1 MKSGYSLSNER
12 ISKFWHQAFKES
24 TEDRI
29 TLKELNL
36 PLARIK
42 RLMKVEEG
50 VRMVASEVP
59 VLFSMVTEKFVEELT
74 LRAWINTEENN
85 RRILQKSDLTAAV
98 KTSEV
103 FDFLIYVVPRNDFA
117 HVFSSIGS
125 EKMQSREGI
134 DIDSEPQ
141 DAYMQQQMFN
151 ERILM
156 NGPTAPMHQQD
167 FYARECRGIGD
178 ISDAAGNSLHAGD
191 YRKAFDISFNR
202 DMNLDM
208 PTETASGPFS

>member
-1 MKSGYSLSNER
+1 MKSSYSLSNER
-12 ISKFWHQAFKES
+12 ISKFWHQVFKES
-24 TEDRI
+24 AEDRI
-29 TLKELNL
+29 ILKELSL

-59 VLFSMVTEKFVEELT
+59 ILFSMVTEKFVEELT

-98 KTSEV
+98 KTSEI

-117 HVFSSIGS
+117 HVFNSIGS
-125 EKMQSREGI
+125 EKMQSRE

-141 DAYMQQQMFN
+141 EAYMQQHMFN
-151 ERILM
+151 ERMMM
-156 NGPTAPMHQQD
+156 NGPATQIHQQD

-178 ISDAAGNSLHAGD
+178 VPDATGNTVHPSD
-191 YRKAFDISFNR
+191 YRNAFDISFNR
-202 DMNLDM
+202 EHD
-208 PTETASGPFS
+208 S